1 MPTFH
6 TVRRVAYPPLAMLDL
21 VADVARYPEFV
32 PLCESLKV
40 MSRSDSG
47 DGVTTIVAR
56 MTVGYGPV
64 HESFTSKVVVSK
76 PASRID
82 VTYLDGPFRSLRN
95 RWLFNPAGDPSRQ
108 DCDVDFDIA
117 YEFRSLPLQ
126 LLLGAMFD
134 RAFRKF
140 AQAFEAR
147 AARIYGLPPAAT
159 SSVANSVDS
168 SAGVPAALHPAR

>member
-1 MPTFH
+1 MPSFH
-6 TVRRVAYPPLAMLDL
+6 TVRRVAYPPSAMLDL

-40 MSRSDSG
+40 MSRA
-47 DGVTTIVAR
+47 DGPEGVSTIVAR
-56 MTVGYGPV
+56 MTVGYGPI
-64 HESFTSKVVVSK
+64 HESFTSKVVVAKS
-76 PASRID
+76 ALRID

-95 RWLFNPAGDPSRQ
+95 RWLFKPAADPAQ
-108 DCDVDFDIA
+108 GACDVDFDIV

-140 AQAFEAR
+140 AEAFEAR
-147 AARIYGLPPAAT
+147 AAKIYGAPQSSPPAAR
-159 SSVANSVDS
+159 SVENKSPD
-168 SAGVPAALHPAR
+168 GPTALRPAR